1 VRHNL
6 LNIINMNW
14 KYKTAADEST
24 QDTDI
29 QYSPNITITNN
40 SIGSGTVRVI
50 ENTVFFYT
58 DVTEQ
63 SALDLNTALFELD
76 SKLKIASNFIGVDI
90 KPHIKLRINS
100 YGGSLFAG
108 LAILDQI
115 RGLYSDVYTYVDGA
129 AASAATIISVA
140 GTKRFIGKNSLML
153 IHQLS
158 TGNYGKYSELEDDME
173 NNKRLMKAI
182 KDIYKQYTKVPM
194 KNIDEILK
202 HDLWFDSSK
211 CLEYGL
217 VDTIL

>member
-1 VRHNL
+1 
-6 LNIINMNW
+6 MNW
-14 KYKTAADEST
+14 KYKTAADESI

>member
-1 VRHNL
+1 
-6 LNIINMNW
+6 MKW
-14 KYKTAADEST
+14 KYTLADSESE
-24 QDTDI
+24 QGNG
-29 QYSPNITITNN
+29 QYQPQIFITGNN
-40 SIGSGTVRVI
+40 GNSVGTSVRVV
-50 ENTVFFYT
+50 ENTIFFYS

-63 SALDLNTALFELD
+63 SALDLNQALYEID
-76 SKLKIASNFIGVDI
+76 SKLKMTYNFLGPDF

-108 LAILDQI
+108 LAILDTI
-115 RGLYSDVYTYVDGA
+115 RSLSSEVHTYVDGA

-140 GTKRFIGKNSLML
+140 GTKRFIGKNSMML

-173 NNKRLMKAI
+173 NNKRLMKSI

-194 KNIDEILK
+194 KQIDEILK
-202 HDLWFDSSK
+202 HDLWFDSNK
-211 CLEYGL
+211 CLEFGL

>member
-1 VRHNL
+1 
-6 LNIINMNW
+6 MNW

-24 QDTDI
+24 QDTDV

>member
-1 VRHNL
+1 
-6 LNIINMNW
+6 MNW

>member
-1 VRHNL
+1 
-6 LNIINMNW
+6 MKW
-14 KYKTAADEST
+14 KYTLNEEERAEQPVPQQIFINQGGSAA
-24 QDTDI
+24 
-29 QYSPNITITNN
+29 
-40 SIGSGTVRVI
+40 GSGGNVRIV
-50 ENTVFFYT
+50 ENTIFFYA

-63 SALDLNTALFELD
+63 SALDLNTALYEVD
-76 SKLKIASNFIGVDI
+76 AKLKNTFNFLGPDFT
-90 KPHIKLRINS
+90 PHIKLRINS

-108 LAILDQI
+108 LAILDTI
-115 RGLYSDVYTYVDGA
+115 RGLKSHVHTYVDGA

-194 KNIDEILK
+194 KQVDEILK
-202 HDLWFDSSK
+202 HDLWFDSAK
-211 CLEYGL
+211 CLELGL
-217 VDTIL
+217 VDAIL